1 MCIRDSV
8 YFTGHISFSAILA
21 YYRIA
26 AVFLC
31 MSAHEGLCVPLVE
44 AMWFDGPVVADQSTA
59 IPSTLGGSGLMF
71 SEKDY
76 PVVAELLH
84 QVVAKPELRQKLI
97 DGQRKRLED
106 FQHPV
111 IEQQFFDYLE
121 SFTGEKIG

>member
-1 MCIRDSV
+1 
-8 YFTGHISFSAILA
+8 
-21 YYRIA
+21 
-26 AVFLC
+26 
-31 MSAHEGLCVPLVE
+31 
-44 AMWFDGPVVADQSTA
+44 
-59 IPSTLGGSGLMF
+59 MF